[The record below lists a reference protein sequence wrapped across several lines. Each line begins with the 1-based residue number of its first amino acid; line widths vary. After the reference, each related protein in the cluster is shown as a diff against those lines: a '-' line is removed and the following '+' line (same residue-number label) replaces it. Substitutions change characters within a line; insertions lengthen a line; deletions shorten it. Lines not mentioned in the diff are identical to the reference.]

1 MKLYLNVSLNTF
13 IIPTEVPESLGRPP
27 YFHLCYDDRNKIIFI
42 VPDKQFTQDSFDV
55 PKIFYTT
62 VWKGIRIFGRD
73 FGRKICKDMKWKY
86 AVDHMKVNPY
96 LALDENSEIVLVIP
110 LQEAVLSAEKI
121 VDQDYFLPLCQYEE
135 LEEEDEDKEN
145 EEDEE

>member
-13 IIPTEVPESLGRPP
+13 IIPTEVLESLGRPP

-86 AVDHMKVNPY
+86 AVDYMKVKPY
-96 LALDENSEIVLVIP
+96 LDENDEIVLVIS
-110 LQEAVLSAEKI
+110 LQEAVPLAETI
-121 VDQDYFLPLCQYEE
+121 DTQSYFLPLCQYEE
-135 LEEEDEDKEN
+135 LEED

>member
-1 MKLYLNVSLNTF
+1 
-13 IIPTEVPESLGRPP
+13 
-27 YFHLCYDDRNKIIFI
+27 
-42 VPDKQFTQDSFDV
+42 
-55 PKIFYTT
+55 
-62 VWKGIRIFGRD
+62 
-73 FGRKICKDMKWKY
+73 MKWKY

-96 LALDENSEIVLVIP
+96 LALDENDEIVLVIP

-135 LEEEDEDKEN
+135 LEED